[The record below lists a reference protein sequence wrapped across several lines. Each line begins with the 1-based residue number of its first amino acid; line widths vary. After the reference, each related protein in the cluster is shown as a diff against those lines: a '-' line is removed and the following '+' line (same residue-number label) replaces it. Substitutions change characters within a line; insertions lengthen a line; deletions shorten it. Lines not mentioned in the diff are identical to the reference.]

1 MPVRTF
7 LIGAGSCAAS
17 STAQVI
23 TVPVAH
29 TLLLKSVQLQG
40 GASTN
45 NTVVSVIATSAAGRG
60 CVVSRATLA
69 ANASFHSQVF
79 IAVDPGGRL
88 EVTNAGPGTINY
100 WLSGALL
107 PGAVPPLAGTLPA

>member
-1 MPVRTF
+1 MAVRTF
-7 LIGAGSCAAS
+7 LIGAGSVAAGTTS
-17 STAQVI
+17 QVV
-23 TVPVAH
+23 TVPAAH
-29 TLLLKSVQLQG
+29 TMLLKSVQLQG

-45 NTVVSVIATSAAGRG
+45 NTIVSVVATSSAGRG

-69 ANASFHSQVF
+69 ANASFHSQIF

-88 EVTNAGPGTINY
+88 EVNNAGPGTINY

-107 PGAVPPLAGTLPA
+107 PGAVAPLAGTLPV